1 MANQNFNTGK
11 VGRDVV
17 GAGASGVIASEIKGN
32 VIQLVINSPEVAE
45 RLGILDRMTTE
56 VSDNQAAGMEGSAT
70 MQDSAQLQQ
79 SINDMLEIIRS
90 SRSKGNAVD
99 EVQAGNLHLS
109 QVDLLLKKAIL
120 LKSDA
125 EQMYFD
131 QMAKN
136 RSSAAGTTGQQ
147 QVDLARL
154 LAGLDEK
161 VQIAKLR
168 EAYNLLEEANR
179 IDPANTEVLLV
190 MAQLL
195 MELTPDDPTDE
206 QKLLRRIQNLLTSP
220 KNDEERFRLARAT
233 FLLAT
238 TSDPMHANLLHDARA
253 MFEKLGR
260 HEWIRQCDELLKPG
274 TTQPDDSPPGQGF
287 QPVGQWNVQISDFL
301 GSTMFMHLHANGYF
315 EATQQAGPWGMTVQA
330 SGQWVFTP
338 QQQLLQMQGMIN
350 GFQPFMMGIYIQSQ
364 QGKTCYA
371 TGMDGF
377 AYTLSKV

>member
-17 GAGASGVIASEIKGN
+17 GAGATGVMASEIKGN

-45 RLGILDRMTTE
+45 KWGNLERMPTE
-56 VSDNQAAGMEGSAT
+56 VPQNQAAGIEGNIT
-70 MQDSAQLQQ
+70 HQDSASLQQ
-79 SINDMLEIIRS
+79 SINELLQIIQS
-90 SRSKGNAVD
+90 SGSRGKVVE
-99 EVQAGNLHLS
+99 EVQAGKFHIS
-109 QVDLLLKKAIL
+109 KVDLLLKKAIL

-125 EQMYFD
+125 DQMYFD
-131 QMAKN
+131 HMAKN
-136 RSSAAGTTGQQ
+136 RAAPSAGSGRQ
-147 QVDLARL
+147 QVDLTQMV
-154 LAGLDEK
+154 AGFEEK
-161 VQIAKLR
+161 IHRNKLQ
-168 EAYNLLEEANR
+168 EAFDLLEQANQ
-179 IDPANTEVLLV
+179 IDPTNTEVLLL

-195 MELTPDDPTDE
+195 IELTPDDPTDE

-238 TSDPMHANLLHDARA
+238 TSEPMHANLLYDARA
-253 MFEKLGR
+253 MFETLGR
-260 HEWIRQCDELLKPG
+260 HEWIRQCDELLNSLSSHP
-274 TTQPDDSPPGQGF
+274 PNSSPGQGF
-287 QPVGQWNVQISDFL
+287 QPTGQWNVQISDFL
-301 GSTMFMHLHANGYF
+301 GSTMFMHLHANGHF

-338 QQQLLQMQGMIN
+338 TQQLLQMQGMIN
-350 GFQPFMMGIYIQSQ
+350 GFQPFMIGIYIHNQ
-364 QGKTCYA
+364 QGNTFYA

>member
-1 MANQNFNTGK
+1 MTNQNFNTGK

-45 RLGILDRMTTE
+45 RLGILDRMSTE
-56 VSDNQAAGMEGSAT
+56 VSENQAAGMEGSAT
-70 MQDSAQLQQ
+70 TQNSEQLQQ
-79 SINDMLEIIRS
+79 SINEMLEIIRS

-99 EVQAGNLHLS
+99 EIQAGTLHLS
-109 QVDLLLKKAIL
+109 RVDLLLKKAIL

-131 QMAKN
+131 QMAKT
-136 RSSAAGTTGQQ
+136 RPSAAGTSGQQ
-147 QVDLARL
+147 QVNLDRL
-154 LAGLDEK
+154 MAGFDEK
-161 VQIAKLR
+161 AQIAKLR
-168 EAYNLLEEANR
+168 EAYNLLEEANQ
-179 IDPANTEVLLV
+179 IDPANTEVLLH
-190 MAQLL
+190 MALLL

-206 QKLLRRIQNLLTSP
+206 QKLLRRIQNLLSSP

-238 TSDPMHANLLHDARA
+238 TSQPMHANLLYDARA

-260 HEWIRQCDELLKPG
+260 HEWIRQCDELLNSLSK
-274 TTQPDDSPPGQGF
+274 QPAASLVGQGF
-287 QPVGQWNVQISDFL
+287 QPEGQWNVQISDFL
-301 GSTMFMHLHANGYF
+301 GSTMYMQLHANGYF
-315 EATQQAGPWGMTVQA
+315 EATQQAGPWGMIVQA
-330 SGQWVFTP
+330 SGQWVFIP

-364 QGKTCYA
+364 QGNTFYA

-377 AYTLSKV
+377 AYTLIKA